1 MRNFILGAIFG
12 IVINTVGFTGL
23 AKVADDGVS
32 KVQSVAKE
40 SAGVQ

>member
-1 MRNFILGAIFG
+1 MKYFIFGTIFG
-12 IVINTVGFTGL
+12 IVLNTVGFTGL
-23 AKVADDGVS
+23 AKVADAGVS